1 MTITN
6 TPLPGLVQLRPRIH
20 HDERGQFVVTYD
32 QRRFNELVGGPLYFV
47 QGNESTSKA
56 GVLRGLHYQ
65 LPPSAQGKLVH
76 VVKGSVL
83 DVCVDIRPDA
93 PTYGQHYKV
102 VLDDVHKDMLWI
114 PPGFAHGFV
123 ALEEGTVFVYKCTAL
138 YDPSTERCIRWN
150 DPALNIDWGIA
161 APLVSA
167 KDEVGA
173 AFGSQEPWPS
183 R

>member
-1 MTITN
+1 M
-6 TPLPGLVQLRPRIH
+6 
-20 HDERGQFVVTYD
+20 
-32 QRRFNELVGGPLYFV
+32 
-47 QGNESTSKA
+47 
-56 GVLRGLHYQ
+56 
-65 LPPSAQGKLVH
+65 H

-150 DPALNIDWGIA
+150 DPVLNIDWGIA
-161 APLVSA
+161 APVVSA
-167 KDEVGA
+167 KDEVGV